1 MKEHSL
7 KTVIFNGS
15 PRKGGDTAFLV
26 ESIGRIAAR
35 RSTGG
40 FSAYREKITACQDC
54 RYCCTH
60 VGCCIADDMQ
70 KIYPQIVQADNIVI
84 ASPVYFSELTGP
96 LLSMLSRLQAFY
108 GSRRFLQ
115 IEQITKPKRGA
126 LVLCGGGDGEPGN
139 AQETAAILLQMM
151 NASLCQRVCSLRTD
165 TLPSR
170 EDEEALRRIH
180 QLAKLLQERRAE

>member
-26 ESIGRIAAR
+26 DRLVELLPGEVQV
-35 RSTGG
+35 